1 MAVRRLGFGSDEVVN
16 RAGAWDRAGHLHL
29 PDTSAQDRAARAESQ
44 RMPPARSFRLLLAVT
59 ALVLSVRTART
70 GTTAG
75 SRDAAG
81 LISRVSE
88 RVAAYYQRAQRV
100 ICTERSTVVP
110 LAADENMPAFAR
122 TVESELRIEV
132 DDWREPRVTREVQRI
147 NGREPRERDKTDRS
161 GCTDPALVGPEL
173 LAFLLA
179 GQRDGYTFA
188 MVGSGRERSRPAL
201 ILDFASAQR
210 SSRPVLVADEY
221 GHDDCFDWTG
231 PIAVHGR
238 LWVDADT
245 HDVLRLDRYISG
257 PTDVRVPSRLQTT
270 YHFPPWLTIDRDD
283 VTLRFKPVTF
293 VEPDETMLLPEEI
306 DSRTVVRTGL
316 QSVRRT
322 QVFSN
327 YRRFLTSSRIK

>member
-1 MAVRRLGFGSDEVVN
+1 M
-16 RAGAWDRAGHLHL
+16 L
-29 PDTSAQDRAARAESQ
+29 PGQ
-44 RMPPARSFRLLLAVT
+44 SFRLLLALAAV
-59 ALVLSVRTART
+59 VPSVVIARA
-70 GTTAG
+70 GPTAG
-75 SRDAAG
+75 PWDAAG

-88 RVAAYYQRAQRV
+88 RVIAYYQRAQRL

-110 LAADENMPAFAR
+110 LVTDGNVPAFAR

-132 DDWREPRVTREVQRI
+132 DGWLEPRIMREVQRV

-161 GCTDPALVGPEL
+161 GCTDPELVAPEL
-173 LAFLLA
+173 LAFLLP
-179 GQRDGYTFA
+179 GQRDAYTFTI
-188 MVGSGRERSRPAL
+188 VGSGRERGRAAL
-201 ILDFASAQR
+201 IIDFGSAER
-210 SSRPVLVADEY
+210 SSRPVLAADER

-231 PIAVHGR
+231 PIAFRGR

-257 PTDVRVPSRLQTT
+257 PTDVHVPSRLQTT
-270 YHFPPWLTIDRDD
+270 HHLPPWLTIDRDD

-293 VEPDETMLLPEEI
+293 VEPDETMLLPEAI

-316 QSVRRT
+316 QSIRRT

-327 YRRFLTSSRIK
+327 YRRFLTSSQIK